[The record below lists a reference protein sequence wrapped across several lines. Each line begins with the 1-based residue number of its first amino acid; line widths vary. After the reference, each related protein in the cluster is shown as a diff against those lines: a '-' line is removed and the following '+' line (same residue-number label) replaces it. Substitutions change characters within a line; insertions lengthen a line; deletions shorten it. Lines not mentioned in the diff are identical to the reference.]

1 MRRSTLHVSLSL
13 LTLLALAAL
22 PLTASAGPTDAAP
35 EAGAGSAKAEAERFL
50 AVYNSIYQRLYT
62 VDAEAAWASSTD
74 VSEAHEAART
84 GADQVYAA
92 FVGAP
97 EVIRETRSLLARKD
111 ELDPV
116 QVLQL
121 QKILLAAGGNPGTIP
136 DVVNARVAA
145 ESHQSAVL
153 DGFVFCYTERTADGA
168 CPEPKTANDI
178 VDALTTE
185 TDVRQRL
192 MVWNAS
198 KEIGVPL
205 KPGLVELQ
213 KLRNQVAREMGY
225 SSYFGLMVADYG
237 MTVPEMMTLLDGLTT
252 DMAPLY
258 TQLSTWANRQLAH
271 RYGQKLP
278 AGPMP
283 AHWYPNRWAQEWGGL
298 VEGADLDPYFK
309 GKDPEWIVKT
319 AEAFYVS
326 MGFSPLP
333 ESFWQKSDLYPAPLG
348 PDGQPTRLKN
358 AHASAWHV
366 DIDDDVRSLM
376 SVQADSE
383 WFFTAH
389 HELGHIYYY
398 KSYTRPEVPPVLREG
413 ANRGF
418 HEGIGELISLAA
430 GQVPY
435 LTQLGILPKGVKIN
449 PTQAML
455 VDALEKTVAFIPWS
469 AGTMSH
475 FEYELYEKDLPADQW
490 QARWWAM
497 AEQYQGVA
505 VPDKARLTDP
515 TLCDACTKTH
525 INDDPAGYYDYA
537 IATVIKY
544 QLHEHIALKILKQDP
559 HTCNYYGN
567 KEVGAFL
574 KSILEKGA
582 TEDWR
587 KVLRDATGED
597 LSTRAM
603 VAYFQPLQGWL
614 EKENASAARADANGR
629 K

>member
-1 MRRSTLHVSLSL
+1 MHRSTLHVSLSL

-22 PLTASAGPTDAAP
+22 PLTASAGPKDTAP
-35 EAGAGSAKAEAERFL
+35 APGTGSAKAEAERFL

-153 DGFVFCYTERTADGA
+153 DGFVFCYTARSADGA

-185 TDVRQRL
+185 TDVQKRL

-258 TQLSTWANRQLAH
+258 TQLSTWANRQLAN

-309 GKDPEWIVKT
+309 GKDPKWIVQT

-326 MGFSPLP
+326 MGFAPLP
-333 ESFWQKSDLYPAPLG
+333 KSFWQKSDLYPAPLG

-366 DIDDDVRSLM
+366 DINDDVRSLM

-475 FEYELYEKDLPADQW
+475 FEYELYEKDLPADRW

-505 VPDKARLTDP
+505 VPDKSRLTDP

-544 QLHEHIALKILKQDP
+544 QLHEHIALKILHQDP

-587 KVLRDATGED
+587 KVLKDATGED

-614 EKENASAARADANGR
+614 EQENARAARAEANGR

>member
-1 MRRSTLHVSLSL
+1 MKRPALSL
-13 LTLLALAAL
+13 ALPTLSLLALAAL
-22 PLTASAGPTDAAP
+22 PLTSASAQD
-35 EAGAGSAKAEAERFL
+35 EANASAQAEADQFL
-50 AVYNSIYQRLYT
+50 RVYNSIYQRLYT

-74 VSEAHEAART
+74 VSDAHEAART

-97 EVIRETRSLLARKD
+97 EVINETRALLAKKQQ
-111 ELDPV
+111 LTAI
-116 QVLQL
+116 QVAQL
-121 QKILLAAGGNPGTIP
+121 ERVLLAAGANPGTIP

-145 ESHQSAVL
+145 ESHQAAVM
-153 DGFVFCYTERTADGA
+153 DGFVFCYTARAADGT
-168 CPEPKTANDI
+168 CPQPKIANDI
-178 VDALTTE
+178 VGDLATV
-185 TDVRQRL
+185 TDVNQRL
-192 MVWNAS
+192 VVWNAS

-205 KPGLVELQ
+205 KPGLANLQ

-237 MTVPEMMTLLDGLTT
+237 MTVPEMMTLLDSLTT

-258 TQLSTWANRQLAH
+258 TQLSTWANRKLATK
-271 RYGQKLP
+271 YGQALP
-278 AGPMP
+278 KGPLP
-283 AHWYPNRWAQEWGGL
+283 AHWYPNRWAQEWDGL
-298 VEGADLDPYFK
+298 VDGADLDPYFK
-309 GKDPEWIVKT
+309 DKKPEWIVKT
-319 AEAFYVS
+319 AESFYTS
-326 MGFSPLP
+326 MGFAPLP
-333 ESFWQKSDLYPAPLG
+333 PSFWEKSDLYPAALG

-366 DIDDDVRSLM
+366 DLDDDVRSLM
-376 SVQADSE
+376 SVEANSE

-398 KSYTRPEVPPVLREG
+398 KSYSREGVPPVLREG
-413 ANRGF
+413 ANRAF

-430 GQVPY
+430 GQIPY
-435 LTQLGILPKGVKIN
+435 LSQVGILPKGVKIN

-475 FEYELYEKDLPADQW
+475 FEYELYEKDLPPDQW

-515 TLCDACTKTH
+515 ALCDACTKTH

-537 IATVIKY
+537 LATVIKY
-544 QLHEHIALKILKQDP
+544 QLHEHIAVKILHQDP

-587 KVLRDATGED
+587 TVLKDATGEE

-603 VAYFQPLQGWL
+603 VAYFAPLQAWL
-614 EKENASAARADANGR
+614 EKENAKAAKR
-629 K
+629 

>member
-1 MRRSTLHVSLSL
+1 MNRSTLSASALC
-13 LTLLALAAL
+13 LLAL
-22 PLTASAGPTDAAP
+22 SAAP
-35 EAGAGSAKAEAERFL
+35 FVAPARAQDQDNAPARAEAEQFL
-50 AVYNSIYQRLYT
+50 RVYNSVYQRLYT

-74 VSEAHEAART
+74 VNEAHEAART

-97 EVIRETRSLLARKD
+97 EVINETRALLAKKD
-111 ELDPV
+111 QLEPL
-116 QVLQL
+116 QVMQL
-121 QKILLAAGGNPGTIP
+121 QRILLAAGANPGTIP

-145 ESHQSAVL
+145 ESHQSAVM
-153 DGFVFCYTERTADGA
+153 DGFVFCYTARNPDGT
-168 CPEPKTANDI
+168 CPEPRVANDV
-178 VDALTTE
+178 VDALATE
-185 TDVRQRL
+185 TDIDRRL
-192 MVWNAS
+192 VVWNAS

-205 KPGLVELQ
+205 KPGLVQLQ

-225 SSYFGLMVADYG
+225 SSFFGLMVADYG
-237 MTVPEMMTLLDGLTT
+237 MTVPEMMALLDGMTT

-258 TQLSTWANRQLAH
+258 KELSTWANRKLAS
-271 RYGQKLP
+271 RYGQPLP

-283 AHWYPNRWAQEWGGL
+283 AHWYPNRWAQEWDGL
-298 VEGADLDPYFK
+298 VDGADLDPYFK
-309 GKDPEWIVKT
+309 GRDPEWIVKT
-319 AEAFYVS
+319 AESFYVS

-333 ESFWQKSDLYPAPLG
+333 SSFWQKSDLYPAPLG
-348 PDGQPTRLKN
+348 ADGQPTRLRN

-366 DIDDDVRSLM
+366 DLGDDVRSLM

-389 HELGHIYYY
+389 HELGHIFYY
-398 KSYTRPEVPPVLREG
+398 KSYSREGVPPVLREG
-413 ANRGF
+413 ANRAF
-418 HEGIGELISLAA
+418 HEGIGELIALAA
-430 GQVPY
+430 GQIPY
-435 LTQLGILPKGVKIN
+435 LTQVGILPKNVKIN

-475 FEYELYEKDLPADQW
+475 FEYELYEKDLPPDQW

-497 AEQYQGVA
+497 AEQYQGVG

-525 INDDPAGYYDYA
+525 INDDPAAYYDYA
-537 IATVIKY
+537 LATVIKY
-544 QLHEHIALKILKQDP
+544 QLHEHIAVKILHQDP

-567 KEVGAFL
+567 KQVGDFL

-587 KVLRDATGED
+587 EVLKDATGEE

-603 VAYFQPLQGWL
+603 VAYFAPLQVWL
-614 EKENASAARADANGR
+614 EKENAKAAKAA
-629 K
+629 KAK

>member
-1 MRRSTLHVSLSL
+1 MHRSTLHVSLSL

-111 ELDPV
+111 ELEPV

-309 GKDPEWIVKT
+309 GKDPKWIVQT

-326 MGFSPLP
+326 MGFAPLP

-366 DIDDDVRSLM
+366 DINDDVRSLM

-614 EKENASAARADANGR
+614 EKENARAAGAEANGR